1 VTDRAVA
8 DTFDMEFVDPI
19 AALARR

>member
-8 DTFDMEFVDPI
+8 DTFDMEYVDPI